1 MPSSSSSSLL
11 PTTTATQHSRFPAG
25 PAKKHA
31 PTSSFGQRMRRP
43 GAWSCCS
50 QLFSSKGA
58 IEKETTKGSDDDIP
72 DLDWK
77 RIRQQF
83 GLFRQMATPY
93 YKESTAARW
102 LFGGLLVLTLANSGI
117 SVLFSYLGKD
127 FWNAL
132 AAKDTTDF
140 YTVLSKYVGALVIGA
155 PVATLYKYQRE
166 QLKVH
171 WREWMTTRSFQ
182 LYSDNQV
189 YYKLEKDIDNP
200 DQRMTDDVRSFVG
213 YSLELF
219 ISVLTSVIDLCSF
232 SLILW
237 SIYPQLFIAIVLYAF
252 FGTTVTALLG
262 KPLVALNFAQL
273 RREADL
279 RYSLVRLRDNAE
291 SIAFYGGEDL
301 EGREIQRRL
310 NSTMDNRRSINTA
323 QRNLEFFT
331 NAYRYMVQILPIAVV
346 APRYFAGAI
355 ELGVISQSVGKCTSK
370 FTSSW
375 WQWRAACL
383 FAAETMALLRC

>member
-1 MPSSSSSSLL
+1 
-11 PTTTATQHSRFPAG
+11 
-25 PAKKHA
+25 
-31 PTSSFGQRMRRP
+31 
-43 GAWSCCS
+43 
-50 QLFSSKGA
+50 
-58 IEKETTKGSDDDIP
+58 
-72 DLDWK
+72 
-77 RIRQQF
+77 
-83 GLFRQMATPY
+83 MATPY

-355 ELGVISQSVGKCTSK
+355 ELGVISQSVGKCPSK
-370 FTSSW
+370 FTSSQ
-375 WQWRAACL
+375 WQWPAACL